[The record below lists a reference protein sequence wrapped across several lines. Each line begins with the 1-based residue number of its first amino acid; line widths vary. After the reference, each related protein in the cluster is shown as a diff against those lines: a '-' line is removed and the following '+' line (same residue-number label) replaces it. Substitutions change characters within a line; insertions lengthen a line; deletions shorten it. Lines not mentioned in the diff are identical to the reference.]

1 MPADEP
7 SQGPKR
13 VLSYSPLRS
22 PANMRL
28 FGFSSQ
34 KQHKSSPASK
44 KPPEPLRRAVADCL
58 SSTALNV
65 HGNPTPM
72 PLEATRTLR
81 DYLANPV
88 TVDMAY
94 SVLIDHALAERDRS
108 PSVVPRCIALLK
120 RFLLRYVPKEQIL
133 RQIDIFCENSISEC
147 KSLNNQRVSLWS
159 MPLSQHSGAASNLSA
174 SLLPASSFVSASLVK
189 SLNYVRSL
197 VAQHFPKLPFQPL
210 GKFGPSTSGKQ
221 SLLSLSTLLD
231 ESLTSYLSSS
241 EAITSTDLPQG
252 NEGTAQSSVI
262 ASKFDR
268 HDSGN
273 NDQYI
278 YSDLL
283 NWRLSGDR
291 ELRSPYFTRESDW
304 ILKAQD
310 FHLRG
315 LIEVGAA
322 ALLID
327 NKEAKSSEKSWKHPA
342 SQDLPDV
349 DQLLQP
355 SLATTTANFGSVNN
369 HLKAIAASKRR
380 KGEPHQVWENIPTS
394 IFHPRA
400 RPLFQYRHYSEQL
413 PLRLNTAEISEVIAE
428 ACSEA
433 SSMNFNVTI
442 SPLLAKH
449 NQRPVTEVAVGV
461 LIKLVID
468 MYLMNSESAAPLTLS
483 MLEDMLSSQTVAS
496 RVRVFDL
503 ILNLGV
509 HAHLLEPMLDDETP
523 AIIAEEACLNT
534 EDRELANNVHGDVSF
549 HQRMDS
555 IKNFECWLLAI
566 LFEVLHLL
574 VQTEENEEIVW
585 ASALSCLFYLVCDK
599 SKILR
604 SRLEYLDIRGIKA
617 LLKVCREH
625 SWAEIVHSKLICI
638 LTNMFYQTPTENPE
652 ALADTP
658 RFLVEQVE
666 LLGGINFICLEYS
679 QAKTSEEKR
688 NLFLVLFDYALH
700 QINQEC
706 LASGAAAYAFD
717 EIQPVVSMLTHAD
730 APEAFYISVKHG
742 VDGIEQLLRK
752 SIFRALS
759 RSPNYE
765 HLELLFDK
773 FLRKLDASIRAFTHV
788 DNEFAHMIQLT
799 KAYRSTSA
807 LDELGESE
815 IGIRAMFSWATLQTL
830 LHSERA
836 ACRHHGYIW
845 LVELLL
851 LEISEVRNGSIWLNV
866 ENFEQQIGV
875 AGSQDLVSSA
885 VQLPISI
892 MCGLLKSKHNFIRR
906 GFLFVLER
914 FLMHCKIL
922 LDEAEQQRG
931 IHDIIGDHKEIRLHK
946 ANAVIGIMCS
956 ALSLVVHET
965 DHLNILKMCDML
977 FSQLCLRLPATNG
990 ASSRHFKLEQPTCL
1004 ANETHKMDSS
1014 YLLQSLS
1021 KVGKMSNEKSA
1032 GSFCPSNEPTLVHET
1047 ASMAALVLRGHAIV
1061 PVQLMARVPESLFY
1075 WPLIQLAGAV
1085 ADDIALGVAVG
1096 SEGRANLPGSTSDI
1110 RAALLLLLIGK
1121 CSADSAAFH
1130 EVEGEEFFRGLL
1142 DDTDPRVAY
1151 CSAAFLLKRMMTE
1164 EAVKYQRT
1172 LQYLIV
1178 KAQQCNNEKLL
1189 ENPYLQMRGIL
1200 QLANDLAG

>member
-1 MPADEP
+1 MPADEA
-7 SQGPKR
+7 SQGSKR
-13 VLSYSPLRS
+13 VPSYSPLRS
-22 PANMRL
+22 PGNMRL

-65 HGNPTPM
+65 HGNPTSM
-72 PLEATRTLR
+72 PSEAARTLR
-81 DYLANPV
+81 DYLANPA

-94 SVLIDHALAERDRS
+94 NVLIDHALAERDRS

-133 RQIDIFCENSISEC
+133 RQIDIFCENSLSEC
-147 KSLNNQRVSLWS
+147 KSINNQRVSLWS
-159 MPLSQHSGAASNLSA
+159 MALSQYSGAASNVPA
-174 SLLPASSFVSASLVK
+174 SLLPASSFASASLVK

-197 VAQHFPKLPFQPL
+197 VAQHFPKLSFQPL
-210 GKFGPSTSGKQ
+210 GKYGPSTSGKQ
-221 SLLSLSTLLD
+221 SLVSLSTLLD
-231 ESLTSYLSSS
+231 ESLTSHLSSS

-252 NEGTAQSSVI
+252 KESTAQSSVI
-262 ASKFDR
+262 VSKLDR
-268 HDSGN
+268 LDTGN

-291 ELRSPYFTRESDW
+291 ELRSPYLTRESDW
-304 ILKAQD
+304 
-310 FHLRG
+310 HG

-327 NKEAKSSEKSWKHPA
+327 NKEAKSSEKSWKHPV

-355 SLATTTANFGSVNN
+355 SLATTAANFGSVDN

-380 KGEPHQVWENIPTS
+380 KGGPHQVWENIPTS
-394 IFHPRA
+394 TFHPRA
-400 RPLFQYRHYSEQL
+400 HPLFQYRHYSEQL
-413 PLRLNTAEISEVIAE
+413 PLRLNPAEISEVIAE

-433 SSMNFNVTI
+433 SSMNLNVTI

-449 NQRPVTEVAVGV
+449 KRPVTEVAVGV

-509 HAHLLEPMLDDETP
+509 HAHLLEPVLDDETP
-523 AIIAEEACLNT
+523 AIIENEACLNT
-534 EDRELANNVHGDVSF
+534 EGLELGNIVRGDVSL
-549 HQRMDS
+549 HQRMES

-574 VQTEENEEIVW
+574 VQTEEKEEIVW
-585 ASALSCLFYLVCDK
+585 ASALSCLFYLVCDR

-638 LTNMFYQTPTENPE
+638 LTNMFYQSPMEYPE

-706 LASGAAAYAFD
+706 LASGASAYSFD

-752 SIFRALS
+752 SIFRAIS

-765 HLELLFDK
+765 HLELLLDK
-773 FLRKLDASIRAFTHV
+773 ILGKLDASISAFTHV

-799 KAYRSTSA
+799 KAYRSTTA

-815 IGIRAMFSWATLQTL
+815 IGIRTRFSWATLHTL

-845 LVELLL
+845 IVELLL
-851 LEISEVRNGSIWLNV
+851 LEISEERNRSIWLNV

-914 FLMHCKIL
+914 FLMHFKIL

-931 IHDIIGDHKEIRLHK
+931 IHNDIIGDRKENRLHK

-965 DHLNILKMCDML
+965 DHLNILKMCDIL
-977 FSQLCLRLPATNG
+977 FSQLCLRLPTTNG

-1004 ANETHKMDSS
+1004 ANEINKSDSS
-1014 YLLQSLS
+1014 YLSQSLS
-1021 KVGKMSNEKSA
+1021 KVGKISNENST
-1032 GSFCPSNEPTLVHET
+1032 GSFCPGGEPTLIHET

-1121 CSADSAAFH
+1121 CSADSAAFR

-1164 EAVKYQRT
+1164 DAVNYQRT

-1200 QLANDLAG
+1200 QLANDPAG